1 MFGLANR
8 EAVCEQLKGWS
19 MTNPLSEPITSEAAL
34 NQAIAYVDSRTTADS
49 GTYTNPRG
57 L

>member
-1 MFGLANR
+1 
-8 EAVCEQLKGWS
+8 